1 MNPAETRTLPNAA
14 DKAALRHM
22 ATQVVTAC
30 PSLNDTARQVA
41 TELMTRH
48 GITGLDPDHVYYHR
62 FRTAQS
68 LSVSFT
74 GWQHYGE
81 KPYESLTLTQL
92 VIHRFRATDQ
102 DNADLL
108 DLYGGFYTAGPDTE
122 NFDATNEVRL
132 HGNEVLNDFWH
143 INFSERYRNE
153 LHTFWSSHASEF
165 RALAKCNFLHK
176 AVEARELGHLNDEDF
191 QTVITAL
198 CGSLTWPV
206 DLHAL
211 QSEFEPGHGLRV
223 CMLEIDGHVATNLL
237 RIINSQGRQIVYVPG
252 DSEAF
257 HVLDT
262 PADLHWW
269 ALQQLKE
276 NVPREHFLGHFQLAD
291 RHSISENI
299 NDLTDRL
306 VSTWSHGDHHLVN
319 AADRAITEDA
329 FTWLRDSTRD
339 AMFAEADFSL
349 TSNGDLRKKLWIG
362 YLSAGLK
369 VFGPMAIVGWP
380 VALPVI
386 GASLAN
392 MGLNI
397 DKAVNGKTAGERK
410 EGVLAAVLSGIDAL
424 LNIPFLKGTGA
435 LAETESGEFS
445 QAIEASE
452 MTEAGTA
459 SELESEQPNELVSA
473 VEELSPAPS
482 ENLPGSRIPQK
493 YQSNEVLDGLTPV
506 SEPGKYQGIYRL
518 NTEPSCAI
526 VMNDTAYYVR
536 YFNDSQGGGFWAIVD
551 PVKPNQ
557 LVHALPVRL
566 NSEGVWE
573 RMTQLGLKGGGQCLG
588 KQCTLEVAME
598 LDARE
603 PAPEEPEQL
612 PAQSDPQTP
621 LTTEPLPSAST
632 SAPAPAPA
640 SNDIRLVRT
649 PYDVDTVRRQELKRW
664 AMQLRETHIQMQVGP
679 DGTLIAADRYAPHF
693 AEKARALLFSAR
705 RFFHNLSWATLPPRP
720 AIPAVTA
727 STTFADFSA
736 QALEAAPGL
745 VIGETPGRI
754 TSMRLMIQN
763 MPALARQGVKTLYVR
778 RLLSDFAQADLN
790 SYFQSGVMSKDLEK
804 YLSRLGTD
812 PAAQFDELALVKSAR
827 QNGIRVQA
835 TDCAAVYKRPV
846 SLPRPEE
853 QIATNHLTTD
863 IMFMDQSLNVVGK
876 WVVLTGAENTNTF
889 RGFAGISEL
898 EGGIG
903 VRIEEVDPGQG
914 ERLTTDPGIEIERGP
929 YPLPTM
935 MGGNSDPLYAD
946 VLLKMEA
953 PSVSRS
959 GLQIHQLL
967 YRAGMYMFE
976 RFQGTYRLF
985 HRSVNGELVQ
995 TPIETFADG
1004 RYYIDRPTWGSIHRV
1019 PFDNLEQLSS
1029 ALKQMGLQLQSR
1041 LPN

>member
-1 MNPAETRTLPNAA
+1 
-14 DKAALRHM
+14 
-22 ATQVVTAC
+22 
-30 PSLNDTARQVA
+30 
-41 TELMTRH
+41 
-48 GITGLDPDHVYYHR
+48 
-62 FRTAQS
+62 
-68 LSVSFT
+68 
-74 GWQHYGE
+74 
-81 KPYESLTLTQL
+81 
-92 VIHRFRATDQ
+92 
-102 DNADLL
+102 
-108 DLYGGFYTAGPDTE
+108 
-122 NFDATNEVRL
+122 
-132 HGNEVLNDFWH
+132 
-143 INFSERYRNE
+143 
-153 LHTFWSSHASEF
+153 
-165 RALAKCNFLHK
+165 
-176 AVEARELGHLNDEDF
+176 
-191 QTVITAL
+191 
-198 CGSLTWPV
+198 
-206 DLHAL
+206 
-211 QSEFEPGHGLRV
+211 
-223 CMLEIDGHVATNLL
+223 
-237 RIINSQGRQIVYVPG
+237 
-252 DSEAF
+252 
-257 HVLDT
+257 
-262 PADLHWW
+262 
-269 ALQQLKE
+269 
-276 NVPREHFLGHFQLAD
+276 
-291 RHSISENI
+291 
-299 NDLTDRL
+299 
-306 VSTWSHGDHHLVN
+306 
-319 AADRAITEDA
+319 
-329 FTWLRDSTRD
+329 
-339 AMFAEADFSL
+339 
-349 TSNGDLRKKLWIG
+349 
-362 YLSAGLK
+362 
-369 VFGPMAIVGWP
+369 
-380 VALPVI
+380 
-386 GASLAN
+386 
-392 MGLNI
+392 
-397 DKAVNGKTAGERK
+397 
-410 EGVLAAVLSGIDAL
+410 
-424 LNIPFLKGTGA
+424 
-435 LAETESGEFS
+435 
-445 QAIEASE
+445 
-452 MTEAGTA
+452 
-459 SELESEQPNELVSA
+459 
-473 VEELSPAPS
+473 
-482 ENLPGSRIPQK
+482 
-493 YQSNEVLDGLTPV
+493 
-506 SEPGKYQGIYRL
+506 
-518 NTEPSCAI
+518 
-526 VMNDTAYYVR
+526 
-536 YFNDSQGGGFWAIVD
+536 
-551 PVKPNQ
+551 
-557 LVHALPVRL
+557 
-566 NSEGVWE
+566 
-573 RMTQLGLKGGGQCLG
+573 
-588 KQCTLEVAME
+588 ME

-621 LTTEPLPSAST
+621 LTTEPLPSTST
-632 SAPAPAPA
+632 SAPAPA

-693 AEKARALLFSAR
+693 AEKARALLISAR

-853 QIATNHLTTD
+853 QIATNHLTAD

-914 ERLTTDPGIEIERGP
+914 ERLITDPGIEIERGP

>member
-1 MNPAETRTLPNAA
+1 MTPADPRPLPNAA
-14 DKAALRHM
+14 DKAALRNM
-22 ATQVVTAC
+22 ATQVVAAC

-41 TELMTRH
+41 TELLARH
-48 GITGLDPDHVYYHR
+48 GMTGVDPDHVYFHR

-108 DLYGGFYTAGPDTE
+108 DLYGGFYTAGPETE

-132 HGNEVLNDFWH
+132 HGNEVLNDFWN
-143 INFSERYRNE
+143 INFSERYRNA
-153 LHTFWSSHASEF
+153 LQTFWSRHASEF
-165 RALAKCNFLHK
+165 RTLAKCSFLHK
-176 AVEARELGHLNDEDF
+176 AIEARDLGHLSDQDF
-191 QTVITAL
+191 QAVINAL
-198 CGSLTWPV
+198 CGPLTWPV
-206 DLHAL
+206 NLHTL
-211 QSEFEPGHGLRV
+211 QREAEPGHGLRV
-223 CMLEIDGHVATNLL
+223 CRLEIDGHVATNML
-237 RIINSQGRQIVYVPG
+237 RIIDSQGRQIVYVPG
-252 DSEAF
+252 NSDAF

-262 PADLHWW
+262 PAALHWW
-269 ALQQLKE
+269 ALQQLKD
-276 NVPREHFLGHFQLAD
+276 NVPRERLLDHFQLAD

-306 VSTWSHGDHHLVN
+306 VNTWSHSDHHLVN
-319 AADRAITEDA
+319 SRERAITGDA

-339 AMFAEADFSL
+339 AMFAEADLSL

-369 VFGPMAIVGWP
+369 VFAPMAMVGWP

-397 DKAVNGKTAGERK
+397 DKAVIGKTAGERK

-435 LAETESGEFS
+435 LAELDESL
-445 QAIEASE
+445 QAIESSE
-452 MTEAGTA
+452 VTDAGAA
-459 SELESEQPNELVSA
+459 SELESEHPNEIVPA
-473 VEELSPAPS
+473 MEELSPGPS
-482 ENLPGSRIPQK
+482 ETLPRSRVPQK

-526 VMNDTAYYVR
+526 VMNDAAYYVR
-536 YFNDSQGGGFWAIVD
+536 YFNDSQGRGFWAIVD
-551 PVKPNQ
+551 PGKPNQ
-557 LVHALPVRL
+557 LIHALPVRL

-573 RMTQLGLKGGGQCLG
+573 RMTPLGLKGGGQCLG

-598 LDARE
+598 LDTLEA
-603 PAPEEPEQL
+603 AAEETEQ
-612 PAQSDPQTP
+612 PPPQSAPQTP
-621 LTTEPLPSAST
+621 VTAEPQPST
-632 SAPAPAPA
+632 SASPVT
-640 SNDIRLVRT
+640 NDIRLVRT
-649 PYDVDTVRRQELKRW
+649 PYDVDPARQQELKRW
-664 AMQLRETHIQMQVGP
+664 AMQLRETHIQLQVGP
-679 DGTLIAADRYAPHF
+679 DGALIASDRYTPNF
-693 AEKARALLFSAR
+693 TEKARALLFSAR
-705 RFFHNLSWATLPPRP
+705 RFYHDLSWTNLPPRP
-720 AIPAVTA
+720 PIPAVTP
-727 STTFADFSA
+727 STTFADFIA

-754 TSMRLMIQN
+754 TSMRLIIQN

-790 SYFQSGVMSKDLEK
+790 SYFKSGVMSDDLQK
-804 YLSRLGTD
+804 YLARLGTD

-827 QNGIRVQA
+827 QNDIRVQA
-835 TDCAAVYKRPV
+835 TDCTAMYRKPV
-846 SLPRPEE
+846 SLTRPQE
-853 QIATNHLTTD
+853 QIATNHLTAD
-863 IMFMDQSLNVVGK
+863 IMFMDKSLNDVGK
-876 WVVLTGAENTNTF
+876 WVVLTGVENTNTF
-889 RGFAGISEL
+889 RGAAGISEL

-903 VRIEEVDPGQG
+903 IRIEEVDPGQG
-914 ERLTTDPGIEIERGP
+914 EQLTTDPGIDFERGP
-929 YPLPTM
+929 HPQTATM
-935 MGGNSDPLYAD
+935 RGNSDPLYAD
-946 VLLKMEA
+946 MLLKMEA
-953 PSVSRS
+953 PPVSRS
-959 GLQIHQLL
+959 ELQLHRLL
-967 YRAGMYMFE
+967 YHSGMYVFE

-985 HRSVNGELVQ
+985 HRSVNGEMVQ
-995 TPIETFADG
+995 TPIQTFADG
-1004 RYYIDRPTWGSIHRV
+1004 RYYIDRPSWASIHRI
-1019 PFDNLEQLSS
+1019 PYENLEQLSS